1 MNNLNAAQV
10 LRIQF
15 ECSCDYEPTLRMI
28 YKRVKDFALDLCD
41 KNSVND
47 PMIEGILASDLCIF
61 LEDEN
66 ETQES

>member
-1 MNNLNAAQV
+1 
-10 LRIQF
+10 
-15 ECSCDYEPTLRMI
+15 MI

-47 PMIEGILASDLCIF
+47 PMIEGILISDLCIF